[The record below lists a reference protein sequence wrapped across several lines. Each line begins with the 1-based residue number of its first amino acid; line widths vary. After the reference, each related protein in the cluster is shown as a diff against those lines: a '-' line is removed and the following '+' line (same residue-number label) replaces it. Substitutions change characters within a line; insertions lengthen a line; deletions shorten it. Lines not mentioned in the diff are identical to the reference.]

1 MGRLVDDE
9 ATCLVIADAM
19 RARHARELPPEEKF
33 AIAWQ
38 LIAKAKRAGAE
49 TMEEYPDFLDGPEV
63 ESLFEMLGLSL
74 DRSCTE
80 NDFVDRLLDLLMTH
94 GKGWET
100 VEREGASSPD

>member
-1 MGRLVDDE
+1 VPKPDHISDLER
-9 ATCLVIADAM
+9 
-19 RARHARELPPEEKF
+19 R
-33 AIAWQ
+33 Q
-38 LIAKAKRAGAE
+38 LA
-49 TMEEYPDFLDGPEV
+49 
-63 ESLFEMLGLSL
+63 LFEMLGLSL